1 MYPVT
6 ESGRQDP
13 GSNKYSESR
22 KAEIHGMAGQKMLA
36 LYILIRLLLSAMWG
50 GLTPLAMIAIKMG
63 SIQGDRGRPAIQ
75 RKAEEPGRQASM

>member
-1 MYPVT
+1 VEKMYPVT
-6 ESGRQDP
+6 ESGRQDR

-50 GLTPLAMIAIKMG
+50 GLKSLAMIAIKIG
-63 SIQGDRGRPAIQ
+63 SI
-75 RKAEEPGRQASM
+75 